1 MFIEDFDFRY
11 MMHFLKIVKKRI
23 INKKVATNPCV
34 FFIYIIFRYQLVYQ
48 I

>member
-23 INKKVATNPCV
+23 INKTDKKHIDARPELMYLT
-34 FFIYIIFRYQLVYQ
+34 
-48 I
+48 